1 MPFHPQRNPKGP
13 YRPDINDELLYAD
26 MYEDVKAGRVPD
38 PRLVKPPLPP
48 KGGAAAQP
56 DLPPKARKRGGKSKQ
71 SGNE

>member
-1 MPFHPQRNPKGP
+1 MQP

-48 KGGAAAQP
+48 KGGAGPPPPQP
-56 DLPPKARKRGGKSKQ
+56 QLPPKARKKAGRSGAKS
-71 SGNE
+71 GD

>member
-1 MPFHPQRNPKGP
+1 MQQLP

-48 KGGAAAQP
+48 KGGTAAAQP
-56 DLPPKARKRGGKSKQ
+56 DLPPKARKRGGRSSKQ
-71 SGNE
+71 AGE